1 MSEANKEKATAATL
15 PPPPEDQS
23 QRWMKYGANVVLATV
38 IVLVLAGFV
47 IWLAQAQDL
56 KLFGHRFSM
65 RVRPDLTSNASN
77 SLKPQTEAVV
87 KDLPEKITLVSLYP
101 KLKQEERGQKE
112 DTYERVL
119 NVLEQYRSRNPDKV
133 QVEAIDPITEPAKLD
148 AWIGRLKRDYGQNVS
163 AYEDLLKGFPKTLE
177 QIRAVAAGEEKET
190 SKLSQG
196 DIEASLAKL
205 PQEQQEKLV
214 NTVNGAITTV
224 RTFPQILD
232 AINENIKTE
241 LDKKIPDY
249 AAGRNMLVSFLSQ
262 FSARNRLV
270 SERLAQLRD
279 DKATPPAIAAYAKN
293 SIPGFDEMKRIADET
308 TAKAKALGKLKL
320 EDVRRKLI
328 PADDTEAPPPA
339 IVVMG
344 KEDIRV
350 IDFDSVWKSG
360 DSTGLIGA
368 SSEKPRLRFAGE
380 QQITSAM
387 LALSQA
393 KKKKVAFV
401 RDGGPP
407 PTDPRNGP
415 AGLGDIADRLRAYN
429 FEVLEKDIS
438 GQWAQQ
444 QMQQSMRMGMP
455 PAPEPPD
462 DELKD
467 AVWVVLPGT
476 GSMETGGPSPMMAQ
490 KLKQHLEPDDKGK
503 DLAVDA
509 KDPTLVRSAFRKFTA
524 DDKGDTL
531 EIAATGAWKAGKYKV
546 TDVRE
551 DAAVLDAA
559 PAPAGATGGQ
569 WEAVPGSAMC
579 LMTLHGDDLASVLRS
594 YGVEVNTNAIVVHEP
609 IDSASGTSDDFI
621 ETARR
626 SPPIFVIN
634 QYGDHPITTPLN
646 SLDGVIVPM
655 LPVKKIDAP
664 GANVS
669 LILPVPQQ
677 PMSWGETDFDSFQRG
692 RKPTFDKG
700 KDIEGPLWAGAVA
713 EKKGAGKLVVIGS
726 RDWATTSIVRFPDQR
741 LQKQRLEVARFPG
754 NGELFTNSVFWL
766 ANQESMIALSPS
778 AMDTSRIA
786 AMSPGALTFWRVGIF
801 LVGLPVAAL
810 LCGLFVYQ
818 SRRD

>member
-1 MSEANKEKATAATL
+1 MSEANKEKATTATL

-38 IVLVLAGFV
+38 IVIVLAGFV

-56 KLFGHRFSM
+56 KLFGHRFSL
-65 RVRPDLTSNASN
+65 RARPDLTSNASN

-119 NVLEQYRSRNPDKV
+119 NILEQYRSRNPDKV

-163 AYEDLLKGFPKTLE
+163 AYEELLRGFPKTLE
-177 QIRAVAAGEEKET
+177 QIRAVAKAEDNET

-196 DIEASLAKL
+196 DIEASLGKL

-214 NTVNGAITTV
+214 NTVNGAISTV

-249 AAGRNMLVSFLSQ
+249 AAGRDMLVSFLGQ

-293 SIPGFDEMKRIADET
+293 AIPGFDEMKRIADET

-320 EDVRRKLI
+320 EEVRRKLI

-380 QQITSAM
+380 QQITTAM

-393 KKKKVAFV
+393 KKTKVAFV

-415 AGLGDIADRLRAYN
+415 AGLSDLADRLRSYN
-429 FEVLEKDIS
+429 FEVLDKDIS
-438 GQWAQQ
+438 GQWARQ
-444 QMQQSMRMGMP
+444 QMQQAMQMGMP
-455 PAPEPPD
+455 PSPEPPD

-467 AVWVVLPGT
+467 AVWVVFPGT
-476 GSMETGGPSPMMAQ
+476 PSMETGPSPMLAL

-503 DLAVDA
+503 DLTTDG
-509 KDPTLVRSAFRKFTA
+509 KDPTLVRSAARKFTA

-551 DAAVLDAA
+551 DAAVLDSA

-569 WEAVPGSAMC
+569 WEAAPGSAMC
-579 LMTLHGDDLASVLRS
+579 LMNVNSDELSSVLRG
-594 YGVEVNTNAIVVHEP
+594 YGVEVKTNRIAVHEP
-609 IDSASGTSDDFI
+609 IESASGAADDFI

-626 SPPIFVIN
+626 SPAIFVID

-646 SLDGVIVPM
+646 SLDGVFPPM
-655 LPVKKIDAP
+655 IPVTKVNAP
-664 GANVS
+664 GANVT

-677 PMSWGETDFDSFQRG
+677 PPSWATDLESLQNG
-692 RKPTFDKG
+692 G
-700 KDIEGPLWAGAVA
+700 KIKFNPEKDTKGPLWAGAAA

-726 RDWATTSIVRFPDQR
+726 RSWVANNIVRFPDQR
-741 LQKQRLEVARFPG
+741 LQKQRLDVARFPG

-786 AMSPGALTFWRVGIF
+786 AMSPGALTFWRVGI
-801 LVGLPVAAL
+801 LLIGLPVAAL